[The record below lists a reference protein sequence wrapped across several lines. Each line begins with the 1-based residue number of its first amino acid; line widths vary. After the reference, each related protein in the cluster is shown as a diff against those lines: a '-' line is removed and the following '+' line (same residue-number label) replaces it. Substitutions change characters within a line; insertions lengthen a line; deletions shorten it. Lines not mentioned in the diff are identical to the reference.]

1 MKKTY
6 IIPSA
11 IEMDFATENIIATS
25 LPVGGD
31 TTPTPFSKKRSGW
44 SSDNWTVEEEE

>member
-1 MKKTY
+1 MKKAY

-31 TTPTPFSKKRSGW
+31 TTPTPFSQKRSGW
-44 SSDNWTVEEEE
+44 SSDSWTAEEEE